1 MVDLIFTGGPV
12 VTVDPRRP
20 RAEALAV
27 ADGRIRAI
35 GATEEV
41 LRHRRPDTYVV
52 DLAGRAL
59 LPGFVEAHGHPTLA
73 AMALAPPA
81 VDVRPFTVPTGADVL
96 ETIRTTAA
104 DAEPGTPLLF
114 YGADVLL
121 QPGLTPPSR
130 ADLDKLAPH
139 NPVVV
144 VADSGHAAYANTAL
158 LEAAQ
163 ITKDTPDPPRGVF
176 VRDTH
181 GDPTG
186 EGRQP
191 AAVAVLMAPAS
202 RAAGTRFP
210 VNMRQVYAELAA
222 AGITTVTDMAYGA
235 HLRDRL
241 ALLAGD
247 PDIRVRLRA
256 YEVGTAALAADADHR
271 MGEWPGA
278 GTLFARAGVKLW
290 VDGSPWQGDAAT
302 SFPYLDTEA
311 TRRMGL
317 GDDHRGGLDIPP
329 VRLAE
334 LATAFAEQGF
344 QLACHAEG
352 DAAIDAVLD
361 AYEQA
366 QGATGFDD
374 LRPRLEHCGAMT
386 AAQYRRAADLGATVS
401 LFPEQL
407 YYWGD
412 ALVDD
417 LFGEEHGAGWAAAKS
432 AFDAGL
438 RVSFHNDGTVT
449 PPSPLGNVAAAVTRT
464 TRGSGRVLA
473 PDERVTVD
481 QALRAQTIDPAW
493 QLHLDNEIGSLEVG
507 KQADLTVLTADPHD
521 TDLGGLRGLGVVAT
535 YLGGRQTHGAPL

>member
-12 VTVDPRRP
+12 VTIDPRRP

-35 GATEEV
+35 GSSEEV
-41 LRHRRPDTYVV
+41 LRHRRTETYVV

-81 VDVRPFTVPTGADVL
+81 VDVRPFTVPAGPDVL
-96 ETIRTTAA
+96 ETIRATAA
-104 DAEPGTPLLF
+104 DTEDGTPLLF
-114 YGADVLL
+114 YGIDVLL
-121 QPGLTPPSR
+121 QPELTPPTR

-158 LEAAQ
+158 LEAAE
-163 ITKDTPDPPRGVF
+163 ITKDTQDPPGGVF

-186 EGRQP
+186 EAREP

-210 VNMRQVYAELAA
+210 VNMRSAYAELAA

-247 PDIRVRLRA
+247 PDVKVRLRA
-256 YEVGTAALAADADHR
+256 YEVGTPTLAADAEHR

-278 GTLFARAGVKLW
+278 GELFARAGVKLW
-290 VDGSPWQGDAAT
+290 VDGSPWQGTIAT
-302 SFPYLDTEA
+302 SFPYLATDA

-317 GDDHRGGLDIPP
+317 DDGHRGEIGIAP

-344 QLACHAEG
+344 QLACHVQG
-352 DAAIDAVLD
+352 DAAVDAVLD

-366 QGATGFDD
+366 QGASGFHD

-386 AAQYRRAADLGATVS
+386 PEQFRRAAELGATVS
-401 LFPEQL
+401 LFPEQVRF
-407 YYWGD
+407 WGD

-417 LFGEEHGAGWAAAKS
+417 LFGEEHGARWAAARS

-449 PPSPLGNVAAAVTRT
+449 PPSPLGNIAAAVTRT
-464 TRGSGRVLA
+464 TKSGRVLA
-473 PDERVTVD
+473 EDECVTVD

-493 QLHLDNEIGSLEVG
+493 QLHLENDIGSLEIG
-507 KQADLTVLTADPHD
+507 KQADLVVLDTDPHAAEPASLD
-521 TDLGGLRGLGVVAT
+521 DIAVAAT